1 MSVSD
6 FDLFFFKQKTAY
18 EMRISDWSSDVC
30 SSDLGRHRWA
40 AVVLGFA
47 GVLIVVQPGSG
58 AFPLSGALV
67 GLLAALLVAVIAILL
82 RQIGRTEPAATT
94 AFWFSALSLPPL
106 GIVYLFNLQPHDPA
120 TWAVLVG
127 IGQIGRASWRERGC
141 QYGE

>member
-1 MSVSD
+1 MTLQFTVPIFATILSALV
-6 FDLFFFKQKTAY
+6 LREPT
-18 EMRISDWSSDVC
+18 
-30 SSDLGRHRWA
+30 GRHRWA

-94 AFWFSALSLPPL
+94 VLWFSALSLPPL
-106 GIVYLFNLQPHDPA
+106 GIVRSEEHTSELQSLMRISYA
-120 TWAVLVG
+120 AFCLN
-127 IGQIGRASWRERGC
+127 
-141 QYGE
+141 